1 MAQKNGRTCP
11 TRFLHGR
18 IHTLIPTPT
27 STMASAIIIII
38 IAIRTRRI
46 VVTTD
51 KLSSEKLL
59 VTPASLG

>member
-1 MAQKNGRTCP
+1 
-11 TRFLHGR
+11 
-18 IHTLIPTPT
+18 
-27 STMASAIIIII
+27 MASAIIIIVT
-38 IAIRTRRI
+38 IRTSMI